1 MPTSRC
7 AMITLR
13 PEREPHEVGSLRM
26 SRWRAA
32 VVKPPRNRAGEH
44 RPWPAFGYFSL
55 ICFPQLAVGADGR
68 GERRGGG
75 APAE

>member
-13 PEREPHEVGSLRM
+13 PEREPHEVRSLRM

-44 RPWPAFGYFSL
+44 RPGLLSGVFH
-55 ICFPQLAVGADGR
+55 
-68 GERRGGG
+68 
-75 APAE
+75 